1 MDILILADFLGPL
14 DGTFNSRFLYL
25 GDMLAKEHEVE
36 IVTSDFDHG
45 AKAYFDYEIEKHDFK
60 ITMLHE
66 GAYPTNV
73 CLQRFYGHYVWGRN
87 VRKYLA
93 GRKKPDVI
101 FCAIPTLMASYEAA
115 KYCEKNGVRFVID
128 IQDLWPEA
136 FQMVFNVPVLS
147 QIIFAPFNFLANG
160 IYKRADGIC
169 GVSDTYCERALKVNK
184 KCKKGTTVFLGT
196 ELDTFDQYAA
206 GTPIIPDKEGEVR
219 LAYCGTLGAS
229 YDLTCV
235 IDAIEKLGDPNLHFV
250 VMGDGPKKE
259 EFETR
264 AKEKKINATFT
275 GRLQYEAMCCL
286 LSHCDITI
294 NPIMHL
300 AAQSII
306 NKHADYAA
314 SGLPVISTQE
324 SEEYRKLVEDYDM
337 GFNCEN
343 GNIGELANKLRT
355 LIKDPQLRKR
365 MGKNARKCASEKFD
379 RKRTYKHLIKEI
391 TG

>member
-101 FCAIPTLMASYEAA
+101 FCAIPTLKASYEAA
-115 KYCEKNGVRFVID
+115 KYCEKNGVHFVID

-147 QIIFAPFNFLANG
+147 QIIFAPFTFLANG

-169 GVSDTYCERALKVNK
+169 GVSDTYCQRALKVNK

-196 ELDTFDQYAA
+196 ELDTFDQYAT
-206 GTPIIPDKEGEVR
+206 GTPILPDKEGEVR

-235 IDAIEKLGDPNLHFV
+235 IDAIEKLNDPSLHFV

-259 EFETR
+259 EFENR

-343 GNIGELANKLRT
+343 GNIGELADKLAA

>member
-45 AKAYFDYEIEKHDFK
+45 AKAYIDYEIEKHDFK

-115 KYCEKNGVRFVID
+115 KYCEKNGIRFVID

-136 FQMVFNVPVLS
+136 FQMVFNIPVVS
-147 QIIFAPFNFLANG
+147 QVIFAPFTFLANG

-235 IDAIEKLGDPNLHFV
+235 IDAIEKLGDPSLHFV

-259 EFETR
+259 EFENR

-343 GNIGELANKLRT
+343 GNIGELANKLGT

-365 MGKNARKCASEKFD
+365 MGRNARKCASEKFD

>member
-115 KYCEKNGVRFVID
+115 KYCEKNGIRFVID

-136 FQMVFNVPVLS
+136 FQMVFNIPVVS
-147 QIIFAPFNFLANG
+147 QVIFAPFTFLANG

-235 IDAIEKLGDPNLHFV
+235 IDAIEKLGDPSLHFV

-259 EFETR
+259 EFENR

-343 GNIGELANKLRT
+343 GNIGELANKLGT

-365 MGKNARKCASEKFD
+365 MGRNARKCASEKFD

>member
-101 FCAIPTLMASYEAA
+101 FCAIPTLKASYEAA

-365 MGKNARKCASEKFD
+365 MGRNARKCASEKFD

>member
-45 AKAYFDYEIEKHDFK
+45 AKAYFDYEIEKHDLK

-73 CLQRFYGHYVWGRN
+73 CLQRFYRHYVWGRN

-101 FCAIPTLMASYEAA
+101 FCAIPTLKASYEAA

-343 GNIGELANKLRT
+343 GNIAELADKLGA

-365 MGKNARKCASEKFD
+365 MGRNARKCASEKFD

>member
-1 MDILILADFLGPL
+1 M
-14 DGTFNSRFLYL
+14 
-25 GDMLAKEHEVE
+25 
-36 IVTSDFDHG
+36 
-45 AKAYFDYEIEKHDFK
+45 
-60 ITMLHE
+60 
-66 GAYPTNV
+66 

-101 FCAIPTLMASYEAA
+101 FCAIPTLKASYEAA

-169 GVSDTYCERALKVNK
+169 GVSDTYCERALNVNK

>member
-101 FCAIPTLMASYEAA
+101 FCAIPTLKASYEAA

-169 GVSDTYCERALKVNK
+169 GVSDTYCERALNVNK

>member
-343 GNIGELANKLRT
+343 GNIAELADKLGA

-365 MGKNARKCASEKFD
+365 MGRNARKCASEKFD

>member
-45 AKAYFDYEIEKHDFK
+45 AKAYIDYEIEKHDFK

-115 KYCEKNGVRFVID
+115 KYCEKNGIRFVID

-136 FQMVFNVPVLS
+136 FQMVFNIPVVS
-147 QIIFAPFNFLANG
+147 QVIFAPFTFLANG

-169 GVSDTYCERALKVNK
+169 GVSDTYCERARKVNK

-235 IDAIEKLGDPNLHFV
+235 IDAIEKLNDPSLHFV

-259 EFETR
+259 EFENR

-343 GNIGELANKLRT
+343 GNIGELADKLAT

>member
-115 KYCEKNGVRFVID
+115 KYCEKNGIRFVID

-136 FQMVFNVPVLS
+136 FQMVFNIPVVS
-147 QIIFAPFNFLANG
+147 QVIFAPFTFLANG

-206 GTPIIPDKEGEVR
+206 GTPIISDKEGEVR

-235 IDAIEKLGDPNLHFV
+235 IDAIEKLNDPSLHFV

-259 EFETR
+259 EFENR

-343 GNIGELANKLRT
+343 GNIGELADKLAT

>member
-1 MDILILADFLGPL
+1 M
-14 DGTFNSRFLYL
+14 
-25 GDMLAKEHEVE
+25 
-36 IVTSDFDHG
+36 
-45 AKAYFDYEIEKHDFK
+45 
-60 ITMLHE
+60 
-66 GAYPTNV
+66 
-73 CLQRFYGHYVWGRN
+73 W
-87 VRKYLA
+87 
-93 GRKKPDVI
+93 
-101 FCAIPTLMASYEAA
+101 
-115 KYCEKNGVRFVID
+115 
-128 IQDLWPEA
+128 
-136 FQMVFNVPVLS
+136 
-147 QIIFAPFNFLANG
+147 
-160 IYKRADGIC
+160 
-169 GVSDTYCERALKVNK
+169 
-184 KCKKGTTVFLGT
+184 
-196 ELDTFDQYAA
+196 
-206 GTPIIPDKEGEVR
+206 
-219 LAYCGTLGAS
+219 LAYCGTLGSS

-300 AAQSII
+300 AEQSII

-343 GNIGELANKLRT
+343 GNIAELADKLGA

-365 MGKNARKCASEKFD
+365 MGRNARKCASEKFD

>member
-115 KYCEKNGVRFVID
+115 KYCEKNGIRFVID

-136 FQMVFNVPVLS
+136 FQMVFKIPVVS
-147 QIIFAPFNFLANG
+147 QVIFAPFTFLANG

-206 GTPIIPDKEGEVR
+206 GTPTIPDKEGEVR

-235 IDAIEKLGDPNLHFV
+235 IDAIEKLNDPSLHFV

-259 EFETR
+259 EFENR

-343 GNIGELANKLRT
+343 GNIAELADKLGA

-365 MGKNARKCASEKFD
+365 MGRNARKCASEKFD

>member
-73 CLQRFYGHYVWGRN
+73 CLQRFYGHYVWGSN

-101 FCAIPTLMASYEAA
+101 FCAIPTLKASYEAA

-343 GNIGELANKLRT
+343 GNIAELADKLGA

-365 MGKNARKCASEKFD
+365 MGRNARKCASEKFD

>member
-101 FCAIPTLMASYEAA
+101 FCAIPTLKASYEAA

-343 GNIGELANKLRT
+343 GNIGELADKLAT

>member
-73 CLQRFYGHYVWGRN
+73 CLQRFYGHYVWGRT

-101 FCAIPTLMASYEAA
+101 FCAIPTLKASYEAA

-343 GNIGELANKLRT
+343 GNIAELADKLGA

-365 MGKNARKCASEKFD
+365 MGRNARKCASEKFD

>member
-115 KYCEKNGVRFVID
+115 KYCEKNGIRFVID

-136 FQMVFNVPVLS
+136 FQMVFNIPVVS
-147 QIIFAPFNFLANG
+147 QVIFAPFTFLANG

-235 IDAIEKLGDPNLHFV
+235 IDAIEKLNDPSLHFV

-259 EFETR
+259 EFENR

-343 GNIGELANKLRT
+343 GNIAELADKLGA

-365 MGKNARKCASEKFD
+365 MGRNARKCASEKFD

>member
-101 FCAIPTLMASYEAA
+101 FCAIPTLKASYEAA

-136 FQMVFNVPVLS
+136 FQMVFNIPVVS
-147 QIIFAPFNFLANG
+147 QVIFAPFTFLANG

-343 GNIGELANKLRT
+343 GNIAELADKLGA

-365 MGKNARKCASEKFD
+365 MGRNARKCASEKFD

>member
-115 KYCEKNGVRFVID
+115 KYCEKNGIRFVID

-136 FQMVFNVPVLS
+136 FQMVFNIPVVS
-147 QIIFAPFNFLANG
+147 QVIFAPFTFLANG

-235 IDAIEKLGDPNLHFV
+235 IDAIEKLNDPSLHFV

-259 EFETR
+259 EFENR

-343 GNIGELANKLRT
+343 GNIGELADKLGA

-365 MGKNARKCASEKFD
+365 MGRNARKCASEKFD

>member
-45 AKAYFDYEIEKHDFK
+45 AKAYIDYEIEKHDFK

-115 KYCEKNGVRFVID
+115 KYCEKNGIRFVID

-136 FQMVFNVPVLS
+136 FQMVFNVPVVS
-147 QIIFAPFNFLANG
+147 QVIFAPFTFLANG

-235 IDAIEKLGDPNLHFV
+235 IDAIEKLGDPSLHFV

-259 EFETR
+259 EFENR
-264 AKEKKINATFT
+264 AKDKKINATFT

-343 GNIGELANKLRT
+343 GNIGELANKLGT

>member
-115 KYCEKNGVRFVID
+115 KYCEKNGIRFVID

-136 FQMVFNVPVLS
+136 FQMVFNIPVVS
-147 QIIFAPFNFLANG
+147 QVIFAPFTFLANG

>member
-66 GAYPTNV
+66 GAYTTNV

-115 KYCEKNGVRFVID
+115 KYCEKNGIRFVID

-136 FQMVFNVPVLS
+136 FQMVFNIPVVS
-147 QIIFAPFNFLANG
+147 QVIFAPFTFLANG

-206 GTPIIPDKEGEVR
+206 GTPIIPDKEEEVR

-235 IDAIEKLGDPNLHFV
+235 IDAIEKLNDPSLHFV

-259 EFETR
+259 EFENR

-343 GNIGELANKLRT
+343 GNIAELADKLGA

-365 MGKNARKCASEKFD
+365 MGRNARKCASEKFD

>member
-115 KYCEKNGVRFVID
+115 KYCEKNGIRFVID

-343 GNIGELANKLRT
+343 GNIAELADKLGA

-365 MGKNARKCASEKFD
+365 MGRNARKCASEKFD

>member
-101 FCAIPTLMASYEAA
+101 FCAIPTLKASYEAA

-235 IDAIEKLGDPNLHFV
+235 IDAIEKLNDPSLHFV

-259 EFETR
+259 EFENR

-343 GNIGELANKLRT
+343 GNIAELADKLGA

>member
-115 KYCEKNGVRFVID
+115 KYCEKNGIRFVID

-136 FQMVFNVPVLS
+136 FQMVFNIPVVS
-147 QIIFAPFNFLANG
+147 QVIFAPFTFLANG

-343 GNIGELANKLRT
+343 GNIAELADKLGA

-365 MGKNARKCASEKFD
+365 MGRNARKCASEKFD

>member
-66 GAYPTNV
+66 SAYPTNV
-73 CLQRFYGHYVWGRN
+73 CLKRFYGHYVWGRN

-115 KYCEKNGVRFVID
+115 KYCEKNGIRFVID

-136 FQMVFNVPVLS
+136 FQMVFNIPVVS
-147 QIIFAPFNFLANG
+147 QVIFAPFTFLANG

-196 ELDTFDQYAA
+196 ELDTFDRYAA

-235 IDAIEKLGDPNLHFV
+235 IDAIEKLNDPSLHFV

-259 EFETR
+259 EFENR

-324 SEEYRKLVEDYDM
+324 SEEYRKLVENYDM

-343 GNIGELANKLRT
+343 GNIAELADKLGA

-365 MGKNARKCASEKFD
+365 MGRNARKCASEKFD

>member
-101 FCAIPTLMASYEAA
+101 FCAIPTLKASYEAA

-343 GNIGELANKLRT
+343 GNIAELADKLGA

-365 MGKNARKCASEKFD
+365 MGRNARKCASEKFD

>member
-101 FCAIPTLMASYEAA
+101 FCAIPTLKASYEAA

-324 SEEYRKLVEDYDM
+324 SEEYRKLVENYDM

-343 GNIGELANKLRT
+343 GNIAELADKLGA

-365 MGKNARKCASEKFD
+365 MGRNARKCASEKFD

>member
-93 GRKKPDVI
+93 GRKTPDVI
-101 FCAIPTLMASYEAA
+101 FCAIPTLKASYEAA

-343 GNIGELANKLRT
+343 GNIAELADKLGA

-365 MGKNARKCASEKFD
+365 MGRNARKCASEKFD

>member
-45 AKAYFDYEIEKHDFK
+45 AKAYIDYEIEKHDFK

-115 KYCEKNGVRFVID
+115 KYCEKNGIRFVID

-136 FQMVFNVPVLS
+136 FQMVFNIPVVS
-147 QIIFAPFNFLANG
+147 QVIFAPFTFLANG

-235 IDAIEKLGDPNLHFV
+235 IDAIEKLNDPSLHFV

-259 EFETR
+259 EFENR

-286 LSHCDITI
+286 LSHCDIPI

-343 GNIGELANKLRT
+343 GNIGELADKLAT

>member
-115 KYCEKNGVRFVID
+115 KYCEKNGIRFVID

-169 GVSDTYCERALKVNK
+169 GVSDTYCERALNVNK

-343 GNIGELANKLRT
+343 GNIAELADKLGA

-365 MGKNARKCASEKFD
+365 MGRNARKCASEKFD

>member
-45 AKAYFDYEIEKHDFK
+45 TKAYFDYEIEKHDFK

-101 FCAIPTLMASYEAA
+101 FCAIPTLKASYEAA

-136 FQMVFNVPVLS
+136 FQMVFNIPVVS
-147 QIIFAPFNFLANG
+147 QVIFAPFTFLANG

-235 IDAIEKLGDPNLHFV
+235 IDAIEKLNDPSLHFV

-259 EFETR
+259 EFENR

-343 GNIGELANKLRT
+343 GNIAELADKLGA

-365 MGKNARKCASEKFD
+365 MGRNARKCASEKFD

>member
-136 FQMVFNVPVLS
+136 FQMVFNIPVVS
-147 QIIFAPFNFLANG
+147 QVIFAPFTFLANG

-235 IDAIEKLGDPNLHFV
+235 IDAIEKLNDPSLRFV

-259 EFETR
+259 EFENR

-343 GNIGELANKLRT
+343 GNIAELADKLGA

-365 MGKNARKCASEKFD
+365 MGRNARKCASEKFD

>member
-136 FQMVFNVPVLS
+136 FQMVFNIPVVS
-147 QIIFAPFNFLANG
+147 QVIFAPFTFLANG

-196 ELDTFDQYAA
+196 ELDTFDQ
-206 GTPIIPDKEGEVR
+206 
-219 LAYCGTLGAS
+219 
-229 YDLTCV
+229 
-235 IDAIEKLGDPNLHFV
+235 
-250 VMGDGPKKE
+250 
-259 EFETR
+259 
-264 AKEKKINATFT
+264 
-275 GRLQYEAMCCL
+275 
-286 LSHCDITI
+286 
-294 NPIMHL
+294 
-300 AAQSII
+300 
-306 NKHADYAA
+306 
-314 SGLPVISTQE
+314 
-324 SEEYRKLVEDYDM
+324 
-337 GFNCEN
+337 
-343 GNIGELANKLRT
+343 
-355 LIKDPQLRKR
+355 
-365 MGKNARKCASEKFD
+365 
-379 RKRTYKHLIKEI
+379 
-391 TG
+391 

>member
-136 FQMVFNVPVLS
+136 FQMVFNIPVVS
-147 QIIFAPFNFLANG
+147 QVIFAPFTFLANG

-235 IDAIEKLGDPNLHFV
+235 IDAIEKLNDPSLHFV

-259 EFETR
+259 EFENR

-343 GNIGELANKLRT
+343 GNIAELADKLGA

-365 MGKNARKCASEKFD
+365 MGRNARKCASEKFD

>member
-101 FCAIPTLMASYEAA
+101 FCAIPTLKASYEAA

-235 IDAIEKLGDPNLHFV
+235 IDAIEKLNDPSLHFV

-259 EFETR
+259 EFENR

-343 GNIGELANKLRT
+343 GNIAELADKLGA

-365 MGKNARKCASEKFD
+365 MGRNARKCASEKFD

>member
-25 GDMLAKEHEVE
+25 GDILAKEHEVE

-101 FCAIPTLMASYEAA
+101 FCAIPTLKASYEAA

>member
-136 FQMVFNVPVLS
+136 FQMVFNIPVVS
-147 QIIFAPFNFLANG
+147 RVIFAPFTFLANG

-235 IDAIEKLGDPNLHFV
+235 IDAIEKLNDPSLHFV

-259 EFETR
+259 EFENR

-324 SEEYRKLVEDYDM
+324 SDRKLVENYDM

-343 GNIGELANKLRT
+343 GNIAELADKLGA

-365 MGKNARKCASEKFD
+365 MGRNARKCASEKFD

>member
-136 FQMVFNVPVLS
+136 FQMVFNIPVVS
-147 QIIFAPFNFLANG
+147 RVIFAPFTFLANG

-235 IDAIEKLGDPNLHFV
+235 IDAIEKLNDPSLHFV

-259 EFETR
+259 EFENR

-343 GNIGELANKLRT
+343 GNIAELADKLGA

-365 MGKNARKCASEKFD
+365 MGRNARKCASEKFD

>member
-115 KYCEKNGVRFVID
+115 KYCEKNGIRFVID

-136 FQMVFNVPVLS
+136 FQMVFNIPVVS
-147 QIIFAPFNFLANG
+147 QVIFAPFTFLANG

-235 IDAIEKLGDPNLHFV
+235 IDAIEKLNDPSLHFV

-259 EFETR
+259 EFENR

-324 SEEYRKLVEDYDM
+324 SEEYRKLVENYDM

-343 GNIGELANKLRT
+343 GNIAELADKLGA

-365 MGKNARKCASEKFD
+365 MGRNARKCASEKFD